1 MGTVEDKKVKH
12 VQVMIEFLRIG
23 QIDNMGEKYD
33 AEINFEATWTEN
45 QMITNYDPTI
55 YWNPMIYVENLLIE
69 HTSAITYSLRQLEE
83 TTVITEIHNIKG
95 IFEIFYHGYIFYL
108 IKMPYTHM
116 HFDLFK

>member
-69 HTSAITYSLRQLEE
+69 
-83 TTVITEIHNIKG
+83 
-95 IFEIFYHGYIFYL
+95 FYHVYIFYL
-108 IKMPYTHM
+108 IKMPYKHI